1 MVGSLVGDVG
11 GPRAPTTYLEYI
23 DGGPPC
29 ESMPETQE
37 RLPPILKTLMAGS
50 LGGDARDPEAPT
62 TYLKDVDGMPPW
74 GSGFR
79 PWSEG
84 VL

>member
-1 MVGSLVGDVG
+1 
-11 GPRAPTTYLEYI
+11 
-23 DGGPPC
+23 
-29 ESMPETQE
+29 MPETQE

-50 LGGDARDPEAPT
+50 LGGDARDLEAPT